1 MKFLKKLIHPYI
13 DTKPLTR
20 KQVWVPIIGW
30 IIIWPCIVATVFV
43 TLLQIYPT
51 YPDEVRAAAV
61 EVKAAAN
68 PTPDLDAGEVKWAQ
82 HIARKLDTIKKPD
95 YTLFDKSRVDILL
108 TKEAV
113 EVDWAHKWTEAIG
126 QSKHYSVHTDDRQPV
141 VLLLIPD
148 SSDVRKGRRAYTKAD
163 RAKEIG
169 YYLKAIAAGQSQTPK
184 VKVWVYDLRADAF
197 VAGKP
202 SLTPESW

>member
-1 MKFLKKLIHPYI
+1 LKDIKEPHSYI
-13 DTKPLTR
+13 W
-20 KQVWVPIIGW
+20 WVGY
-30 IIIWPCIVATVFV
+30 
-43 TLLQIYPT
+43 TLL
-51 YPDEVRAAAV
+51 VFSLLAAV
-61 EVKAAAN
+61 LGGVHSLWPTDPNMLRAQATEAKVEAQVAVK
-68 PTPDLDAGEVKWAQ
+68 PDLDAGEVKWAK

-95 YTLFDKSRVDILL
+95 YTLFDKSRVDLL
-108 TKEAV
+108 TTKEAI

-163 RAKEIG
+163 RDKEIG

-202 SLTPESW
+202 SLTPEPW